1 MKMTT
6 SQDVLEALTQ
16 LSDGSRAWSHF
27 ESISRWRLSCGDAEG
42 ASVWH
47 YWSFEPPTSEEIG
60 LALAGFWRSL
70 GENEKATQ
78 LLPESESW
86 EGLAILQAQARYDEA
101 ENLQRTLLLKPP
113 TLEVS
118 KLLELVA
125 AWQLAERSTPAFEL
139 LNKLVGYK
147 QRRGEPFGP
156 HVANTMADLLEKLER
171 HDQAAEWWGRS
182 LEADPNQCWPLM
194 QLAHYEFRCKR
205 PDLSAHYCRE
215 VLKLNPQHKWAPGL
229 QKKSLDAMGAIGSRA
244 ILRKNAI
251 NRKKVWPCS
260 WHRRQAQWRNQ
271 LASQLDQGQLPEGL
285 VWRRPVVLPPKVS
298 WQDHQQVAIWG
309 DPDGLSL
316 AGWALTL
323 GDHPPDNP
331 LTLWLL
337 ASPDPELQLHNLRTL
352 LAAACSNVSIITWPI
367 WEPERHG
374 EITSLLIAHRGSP
387 PQIVP
392 WDDLEIW
399 QEQANPH
406 RWARVERD

>member
-1 MKMTT
+1 MTP
-6 SQDVLEALTQ
+6 SNDVLKALNQ
-16 LSDGSRAWSHF
+16 LSEGSRDWSHF

-47 YWSFEPPTSEEIG
+47 YWSFEPPHSEEIG
-60 LALAGFWRSL
+60 LALAGFWRSF
-70 GENEKATQ
+70 GESEKATE
-78 LLPESESW
+78 LLPEFESW

-101 ENLQRTLLLKPP
+101 EDLQRALLLKPP
-113 TLEVS
+113 TLEIS
-118 KLLELVA
+118 MLLELVA
-125 AWQLAERSTPAFEL
+125 EWQRADRSMPALEL
-139 LNKLVGYK
+139 LSKLVDYK
-147 QRRGEPFGP
+147 QRRGEQVVPQ
-156 HVANTMADLLEKLER
+156 VANALADLLEKLER
-171 HDQAAEWWGRS
+171 HEEAARWWVRS
-182 LEADPNQCWPLM
+182 LKVYPSQCWPLM